1 MRPSPAPSLAPSP
14 LDILWQPPA
23 IMSIMLVA
31 EGLALILALAPD
43 AVGDRWVFFGL
54 ASLTVQW
61 IVLLALAGLYA
72 MRAPLARR
80 SWQQT
85 AWIAVL
91 LLLGST
97 CLVGTVAWVVLH
109 RSWSL
114 TNAAWLGLLWRMSAI
129 ALSVGLLG
137 LAAMQNYWHA
147 RLLAVRVKQAELEA
161 LQARIRPHFLFNT
174 LNTAA
179 ALVHARPADAEQLI
193 LDLADLFR
201 AALAGPRNIP
211 LAEELALARRYL
223 EIEALRFGDRLR
235 VHWRLPDPLPAVM
248 VPALS
253 IQPLVENAIRHG
265 VELSPSGGDIVIEV
279 DTDEETAR
287 ILVSNTLAIGNA
299 VTDGHQVGQASAR
312 ARIGDLT
319 GGRGRLDTRSE
330 DGRYIA
336 TITLPLH

>member
-1 MRPSPAPSLAPSP
+1 MRPSPTSSPVPSP

-23 IMSIMLVA
+23 ILSIMLVA
-31 EGLALILALAPD
+31 EGLALILALAPN

-54 ASLTVQW
+54 ASLMVQW

-72 MRAPLARR
+72 LRVRLAGRP
-80 SWQQT
+80 WQQT
-85 AWIAVL
+85 AWISVV

-97 CLVGTVAWVVLH
+97 WLVGAAAWLILH
-109 RSWSL
+109 GAWSL
-114 TNAAWLGLLWRMSAI
+114 TDAAWLGLLWRMTAI
-129 ALSVGLLG
+129 ALIVGLLG
-137 LAAMQNYWHA
+137 LATMQNYWQA

-201 AALAGPRNIP
+201 AALSGPRDIP
-211 LAEELALARRYL
+211 LSEELALARRYL

-265 VELSPSGGDIVIEV
+265 VELSPEGGEIIIEV
-279 DTDEETAR
+279 DADAAAAR
-287 ILVSNTLAIGNA
+287 ILISNPLAVGA
-299 VTDGHQVGQASAR
+299 SVADGHQVGQASAR

-319 GGRGRLDTRSE
+319 GGRGRLETRSE

-336 TITLPLH
+336 TITLPLD